1 MKIESLSPEMMSFL
15 GAQTHHHPPG
25 MASLGGNISPT
36 NSESGKR
43 KQRRYRTTYSGNQ
56 LDELEKVFMTTHY
69 PDVFLRGTSVFVGWG
84 HFRIPPLLR
93 YFNILGWRTCVTN

>member
-15 GAQTHHHPPG
+15 GAQTHHRSG
-25 MASLGGNISPT
+25 IASLGGNISPT

-69 PDVFLRGTSVFVGWG
+69 PDVFLRGMFVSVGVIPGYRFSDTLVSIYLDGGFV
-84 HFRIPPLLR
+84 
-93 YFNILGWRTCVTN
+93 